1 MEFCTVTVTLPV
13 ASVQERLCKSLFRLG
28 SPYRGE
34 MMGSGFR
41 AVRMFSLFERTIPTV
56 ITGQL
61 ESGPELTV
69 VHIAARPRW
78 FTMIILI
85 PWTVM
90 WASLAYRFLRS
101 TEQPQGA
108 WLGVVFAFGMIL
120 FAWFLTLAACAI
132 EARRFEAFVQSEL
145 RST

>member
-1 MEFCTVTVTLPV
+1 MPV
-13 ASVQERLCKSLFRLG
+13 AGVQERLCKSLFRLG

-34 MMGSGFR
+34 MLDSGFR
-41 AVRMFSLFERTIPTV
+41 VVRMFSLFERTIPTL
-56 ITGQL
+56 ITAQL

-90 WASLAYRFLRS
+90 WASLAYRFWRS
-101 TEQPQGA
+101 NEQPQGA
-108 WLGVVFAFGMIL
+108 WLGAVFAFGMIA
-120 FAWFLTLAACAI
+120 FAWFLTLAACTI

-145 RST
+145 RSP